1 MTNVIIDSKYYREK
15 FDDWLAGGKVDYKK
29 RTYYWSARAGCFGWE
44 IEPMKEKNWYD
55 LSEKELKEIIKLIEE
70 CIYKHKTNYTC

>member
-1 MTNVIIDSKYYREK
+1 MTNVIIDSKYYREQ

-29 RTYYWSARAGCFGWE
+29 GTYYWYARAGCFGWE
-44 IEPMKEKNWYD
+44 IEPMKEKDWYD
-55 LSEKELKEIIKLIEE
+55 LSEKELKKIIKLIEE